1 MTTRF
6 KITWPSGLVETAE
19 SETETVDAYAMERW
33 GRDAAAQLADYG
45 VVLELDSAPAA
56 PTAETQVVTPPEGG
70 ADATQPPSGT
80 TTDTVTVTPSDVG
93 NLTDLI
99 NP

>member
-45 VVLELDSAPAA
+45 VALELDSAPAA
-56 PTAETQVVTPPEGG
+56 QTVATQAATPPEGG

-80 TTDTVTVTPSDVG
+80 TTDTTPTTPTGDNTSAS
-93 NLTDLI
+93 